1 LTQKQL
7 RTILKPSNNR
17 LRKKRN
23 ATKHKSGTQ
32 QNAKQIAIQNAKQKK
47 YCANAQ
53 KSVKWFGNAKMREE
67 KGRKFSMKKKV
78 LSVLLATSM
87 VVSLAACG
95 SKEETTDNAAGGSTA
110 AATETADAADTTS
123 ADDAIANLIAATEG
137 TVDIQLWCS
146 ELESYQTVMK
156 ELTDKFQEQ
165 YSDVDFNIT
174 IGAVSEQEAKDK
186 VLEDIDAAADVFVFA
201 DDQVNDLVN
210 AGALQ
215 EVAATYTYDPAETN
229 SEATVAAATKD
240 GKLYAYPLT
249 ASNGYF
255 LYYDSNIFSEEDV
268 ASWEA
273 LEAKAEEAGTKVGMN
288 IADGWYVYGFF
299 AGAGCT
305 LSMNEDNSNEC
316 DWNNETGLAVAESIE
331 NIASSPAF
339 VSVEDKDAITML
351 TDGTLGAYVSGT
363 WNATSF
369 QDQYGDGYAAC
380 KLPTFDVN
388 GTATQM
394 GSYAG
399 YKFVGVNSHA
409 KNVGWS
415 MLLAEYLTN
424 EESQLEI
431 GLATAEGPANLA
443 AASQIDSPAL
453 AALAAQSA
461 YADQQLVGSNYWD
474 PAKALG
480 QNLVDGAADLQKVLD
495 DAVAGITQPV
505 AE

>member
-1 LTQKQL
+1 
-7 RTILKPSNNR
+7 
-17 LRKKRN
+17 
-23 ATKHKSGTQ
+23 
-32 QNAKQIAIQNAKQKK
+32 
-47 YCANAQ
+47 
-53 KSVKWFGNAKMREE
+53 
-67 KGRKFSMKKKV
+67 MKKKV
-78 LSVLLATSM
+78 ISTVLCAAMVASM
-87 VVSLAACG
+87 FAGCGNKAA
-95 SKEETTDNAAGGSTA
+95 DNSSAADNSAADNSAAESTNNA
-110 AATETADAADTTS
+110 AATETGDAADNAETAS
-123 ADDAIANLIAATEG
+123 GDAIANLIAATDG

-146 ELESYQTVMK
+146 ELETYQNIMK
-156 ELTDKFQEQ
+156 ELTDKFKEQ

-186 VLEDIDAAADVFVFA
+186 ILEDIDAAADVFVFA

-215 EVAATYTYDPAETN
+215 EIAATYTYDPAETN

-339 VSVEDKDAITML
+339 VNVADQDAITML

-424 EESQLEI
+424 EESQLAI
-431 GLATAEGPANLA
+431 GNATSEGPANTVA
-443 AASQIDSPAL
+443 AAQIDSPAL
-453 AALAAQSA
+453 AALAAQSEF
-461 YADQQLVGSNYWD
+461 ADQQVVGNNYWD

-480 QNLVDGAADLQKVLD
+480 QNLVDGATDLQAVLD

>member
-1 LTQKQL
+1 
-7 RTILKPSNNR
+7 
-17 LRKKRN
+17 
-23 ATKHKSGTQ
+23 
-32 QNAKQIAIQNAKQKK
+32 
-47 YCANAQ
+47 
-53 KSVKWFGNAKMREE
+53 
-67 KGRKFSMKKKV
+67 MKKKV
-78 LSVLLATSM
+78 ISTVLCAAMVASM
-87 VVSLAACG
+87 FAGCGNKAANN
-95 SKEETTDNAAGGSTA
+95 STADNSAADNAAESSDA
-110 AATETADAADTTS
+110 AATTEAGDAAAETEAAS
-123 ADDAIANLIAATEG
+123 ASDDAIANLIASTDG

-146 ELESYQTVMK
+146 ELEAYQNVMK
-156 ELTDKFQEQ
+156 ELTDKFKEQ

-174 IGAVSEQEAKDK
+174 IGAVSEADAKDK
-186 VLEDIDAAADVFVFA
+186 ILEDIDAAADVFVFA

-215 EVAATYTYDPAETN
+215 EVAATYTYDPKETN

-268 ASWEA
+268 ASWEN
-273 LEAKAEEAGTKVGMN
+273 LTAKAEEAGTKVGMN
-288 IADGWYVYGFF
+288 VADGWYLYGFF
-299 AGAGCT
+299 SGAGCE
-305 LSMNEDNSNEC
+305 LSMNEDNSNNC
-316 DWNNETGLAVAESIE
+316 DWNSETGLAVAQSIE
-331 NIASSPAF
+331 NITSSPAF
-339 VSVEDKDAITML
+339 VSVQDQDAITML
-351 TDGTLGAYVSGT
+351 NDGTLGAYVSGT
-363 WNATSF
+363 WNAGSF
-369 QDQYGDGYAAC
+369 EAKYGDGYAAC

-424 EESQLEI
+424 EESQLAI
-431 GLATAEGPANLA
+431 GNATSEGPANTVA
-443 AASQIDSPAL
+443 AAQIDSPAL
-453 AALAAQSA
+453 VALAAQSEF
-461 YADQQLVGSNYWD
+461 ADQQVVGNNYWD

-480 QNLVDGAADLQKVLD
+480 QNLVDGATDLQAVLD

>member
-1 LTQKQL
+1 
-7 RTILKPSNNR
+7 
-17 LRKKRN
+17 
-23 ATKHKSGTQ
+23 
-32 QNAKQIAIQNAKQKK
+32 
-47 YCANAQ
+47 
-53 KSVKWFGNAKMREE
+53 
-67 KGRKFSMKKKV
+67 MKKKV
-78 LSVLLATSM
+78 ISTVLCAAMVASM
-87 VVSLAACG
+87 FAGCGNKAA
-95 SKEETTDNAAGGSTA
+95 DNSSAADNSAADNSAAESTNNA
-110 AATETADAADTTS
+110 AATETGDAADNAETAS
-123 ADDAIANLIAATEG
+123 GDAIANLIAATDG

-146 ELESYQTVMK
+146 ELEAYQNVMK
-156 ELTDKFQEQ
+156 ELTDKFKEQ

-174 IGAVSEQEAKDK
+174 IGAVSEADAKDK
-186 VLEDIDAAADVFVFA
+186 ILEDIDAAADVFVFA

-215 EVAATYTYDPAETN
+215 EVAATYTYDPKETN

-268 ASWEA
+268 ASWEN
-273 LEAKAEEAGTKVGMN
+273 LTAKAEEAGTKVGMN
-288 IADGWYVYGFF
+288 VADGWYLYGFF
-299 AGAGCT
+299 SGAGCE
-305 LSMNEDNSNEC
+305 LSMNEDNSNNC
-316 DWNNETGLAVAESIE
+316 DWNSETGLAVAQSIE
-331 NIASSPAF
+331 NITSSPAF
-339 VSVEDKDAITML
+339 VSVSDQDAITML
-351 TDGTLGAYVSGT
+351 NDGTLGTYVSGT
-363 WNATSF
+363 WNTGSF
-369 QDQYGDGYAAC
+369 EAKYGDGYAAC

-424 EESQLEI
+424 EESQLAI
-431 GLATAEGPANLA
+431 GNATSEGPANTVA
-443 AASQIDSPAL
+443 AAQIDSPAL
-453 AALAAQSA
+453 AALAAQSEF
-461 YADQQLVGSNYWD
+461 ADQQVVGNNYWD

-480 QNLVDGAADLQKVLD
+480 QNLVDGATDLQAVLD

>member
-1 LTQKQL
+1 
-7 RTILKPSNNR
+7 
-17 LRKKRN
+17 
-23 ATKHKSGTQ
+23 
-32 QNAKQIAIQNAKQKK
+32 
-47 YCANAQ
+47 
-53 KSVKWFGNAKMREE
+53 
-67 KGRKFSMKKKV
+67 MKKKL

-95 SKEETTDNAAGGSTA
+95 GSKDAGTSA
-110 AATETADAADTTS
+110 DDSSVAPATEAADADAATS
-123 ADDAIANLIAATEG
+123 EDAIANLIAATDG

-165 YSDVDFNIT
+165 YPDVDFNIT
-174 IGAVSEQEAKDK
+174 IGAVSEQDAKDK

-201 DDQVNDLVN
+201 DDQVNELVN

-215 EVAATYTYDPAETN
+215 EIAATYTYDPKETN
-229 SEATVAAATKD
+229 SEGTVAAATVD

-255 LYYDSNIFSEEDV
+255 LYYNSNVFSEEDV

-273 LEAKAEEAGTKVGMN
+273 LTAKAEEVGTKVGMS

-299 AGAGCT
+299 AGAGCDLT
-305 LSMNEDNSNEC
+305 MNEDNSNTC
-316 DWNNETGLAVAESIE
+316 DWNNATGLAVAESIE

-339 VSVEDKDAITML
+339 VNVVNEDAITML
-351 TDGTLGAYVSGT
+351 KDGTLDAYVSGT
-363 WNATSF
+363 WNAGSF
-369 QDQYGDGYAAC
+369 EEQYGDGYAAC

-399 YKFVGVNSHA
+399 YKFVGVNSHSE
-409 KNVGWS
+409 NVGWS

-424 EESQLEI
+424 EESQLAV
-431 GLATAEGPANLA
+431 GQATAEGPANIA

-453 AALAAQSA
+453 AALAAQA
-461 YADQQLVGSNYWD
+461 EFADQQLVGNNYWD

-480 QNLVDGAADLQKVLD
+480 QNLVDGATDLQKVLD

-505 AE
+505 TE

>member
-1 LTQKQL
+1 
-7 RTILKPSNNR
+7 
-17 LRKKRN
+17 
-23 ATKHKSGTQ
+23 
-32 QNAKQIAIQNAKQKK
+32 
-47 YCANAQ
+47 
-53 KSVKWFGNAKMREE
+53 
-67 KGRKFSMKKKV
+67 MKKKV
-78 LSVLLATSM
+78 ISTVLCAAMVASM
-87 VVSLAACG
+87 FAGCGNKAA
-95 SKEETTDNAAGGSTA
+95 DNSSAADNSAADNSAAESTNSA
-110 AATETADAADTTS
+110 AATETGDAADNAETAS
-123 ADDAIANLIAATEG
+123 GDAIANLIASTDG

-146 ELESYQTVMK
+146 ELEAYQNVMK
-156 ELTDKFQEQ
+156 ELTDKFKEQ

-174 IGAVSEQEAKDK
+174 IGAVSEADAKDK
-186 VLEDIDAAADVFVFA
+186 ILEDIDAAADVFVFA

-339 VSVEDKDAITML
+339 VNVADQDAITML

-424 EESQLEI
+424 EESQLAI
-431 GLATAEGPANLA
+431 GNATSEGPANTVA
-443 AASQIDSPAL
+443 TAQIDSPAL
-453 AALAAQSA
+453 AALAAQSEF
-461 YADQQLVGSNYWD
+461 ADQQVVGNNYWD

-480 QNLVDGAADLQKVLD
+480 QNLVDGATDLQAVLD

>member
-1 LTQKQL
+1 
-7 RTILKPSNNR
+7 
-17 LRKKRN
+17 
-23 ATKHKSGTQ
+23 
-32 QNAKQIAIQNAKQKK
+32 
-47 YCANAQ
+47 
-53 KSVKWFGNAKMREE
+53 
-67 KGRKFSMKKKV
+67 MKKKV
-78 LSVLLATSM
+78 ISTVLCAAMVASM
-87 VVSLAACG
+87 FAGCGNKAANN
-95 SKEETTDNAAGGSTA
+95 SSAAGNSAADNSAAESTNDA
-110 AATETADAADTTS
+110 AATETGDAADNAETAS
-123 ADDAIANLIAATEG
+123 GDAIANLIAATDG

-146 ELESYQTVMK
+146 ELETYQNIMK
-156 ELTDKFQEQ
+156 ELTDKFKEQ

-215 EVAATYTYDPAETN
+215 EVAATYTYDPKETN

-268 ASWEA
+268 ASWEN
-273 LEAKAEEAGTKVGMN
+273 LTAKAEEAGTKVGMN
-288 IADGWYVYGFF
+288 VADGWYLYGFF
-299 AGAGCT
+299 SGAGCE
-305 LSMNEDNSNEC
+305 LSMNEDNSNNC
-316 DWNNETGLAVAESIE
+316 DWNSETGLAVAQSIE
-331 NIASSPAF
+331 NITSSPAF
-339 VSVEDKDAITML
+339 VSVQDQDAITML
-351 TDGTLGAYVSGT
+351 NDGTLGAYVSGA
-363 WNATSF
+363 WNTGSF
-369 QDQYGDGYAAC
+369 EAKYGDGYAAC

-424 EESQLEI
+424 EESQLAI
-431 GLATAEGPANLA
+431 GNATSEGPANTVA
-443 AASQIDSPAL
+443 AAQIDSPAL
-453 AALAAQSA
+453 AALAAQSEF
-461 YADQQLVGSNYWD
+461 ADQQVVGNNYWD

-480 QNLVDGAADLQKVLD
+480 QNLVDGATDLQAVLD

>member
-1 LTQKQL
+1 MTQKQL

-23 ATKHKSGTQ
+23 ATKHKSGTL

-53 KSVKWFGNAKMREE
+53 KSVKWFGNAKMRDE

-110 AATETADAADTTS
+110 AATETAEAADTTS

-146 ELESYQTVMK
+146 ELEAYQTVMK

-174 IGAVSEQEAKDK
+174 IGAVSEADAKDK
-186 VLEDIDAAADVFVFA
+186 ILEDIDAAADVFVFA

-215 EVAATYTYDPAETN
+215 EIAATYTYDPAETN

-240 GKLYAYPLT
+240 GKLYACPLT

-288 IADGWYVYGFF
+288 IAG
-299 AGAGCT
+299 GCYPK
-305 LSMNEDNSNEC
+305 C
-316 DWNNETGLAVAESIE
+316 WA
-331 NIASSPAF
+331 P
-339 VSVEDKDAITML
+339 
-351 TDGTLGAYVSGT
+351 
-363 WNATSF
+363 
-369 QDQYGDGYAAC
+369 
-380 KLPTFDVN
+380 
-388 GTATQM
+388 
-394 GSYAG
+394 
-399 YKFVGVNSHA
+399 
-409 KNVGWS
+409 
-415 MLLAEYLTN
+415 
-424 EESQLEI
+424 
-431 GLATAEGPANLA
+431 
-443 AASQIDSPAL
+443 
-453 AALAAQSA
+453 
-461 YADQQLVGSNYWD
+461 
-474 PAKALG
+474 
-480 QNLVDGAADLQKVLD
+480 KVL
-495 DAVAGITQPV
+495 
-505 AE
+505 

>member
-1 LTQKQL
+1 
-7 RTILKPSNNR
+7 
-17 LRKKRN
+17 
-23 ATKHKSGTQ
+23 
-32 QNAKQIAIQNAKQKK
+32 
-47 YCANAQ
+47 
-53 KSVKWFGNAKMREE
+53 
-67 KGRKFSMKKKV
+67 MKKKV
-78 LSVLLATSM
+78 ISTVLCAAMVASM
-87 VVSLAACG
+87 FAGCGNKAA
-95 SKEETTDNAAGGSTA
+95 DNSSAAGNSAADNSAAESTNDA
-110 AATETADAADTTS
+110 AATETGDAADNAETAS
-123 ADDAIANLIAATEG
+123 GDAIANLIAATDG

-146 ELESYQTVMK
+146 ELEAYQNVMK
-156 ELTDKFQEQ
+156 ELTDKFKEQ

-174 IGAVSEQEAKDK
+174 IGAVSEADAKDK
-186 VLEDIDAAADVFVFA
+186 ILEDIDAAADVFVFA

-215 EVAATYTYDPAETN
+215 EIAATYTYDPAETN

-339 VSVEDKDAITML
+339 VNVADQEAITML

-369 QDQYGDGYAAC
+369 QDQYGDGYAAS

-424 EESQLEI
+424 EESQLAI
-431 GLATAEGPANLA
+431 GNATSEGPANTVA
-443 AASQIDSPAL
+443 AAQIDSPAL
-453 AALAAQSA
+453 AALAAQSEF
-461 YADQQLVGSNYWD
+461 ADQQVVGNNYWD

-480 QNLVDGAADLQKVLD
+480 QNLVDGATDLQAVLD

>member
-1 LTQKQL
+1 
-7 RTILKPSNNR
+7 
-17 LRKKRN
+17 
-23 ATKHKSGTQ
+23 
-32 QNAKQIAIQNAKQKK
+32 
-47 YCANAQ
+47 
-53 KSVKWFGNAKMREE
+53 
-67 KGRKFSMKKKV
+67 MKKKV
-78 LSVLLATSM
+78 ISALLCVSMMATL
-87 VVSLAACG
+87 VAGCG
-95 SKEETTDNAAGGSTA
+95 SKAADDSSNTDSNNA
-110 AATETADAADTTS
+110 TADTQAADSSNATS
-123 ADDAIANLIAATEG
+123 SEDAIANLIAATDG
-137 TVDIQLWCS
+137 TVNIQLWCS

-174 IGAVSEQEAKDK
+174 IGAVSEADAKDK

-215 EVAATYTYDPAETN
+215 EVAATYTYDPTETN
-229 SEATVAAATKD
+229 SQATVDAATKD

-255 LYYDSNIFSEEDV
+255 LYYDSSIFSEDDV

-273 LEAKAEEAGTKVGMN
+273 LTAKAEDAGVQVGMN
-288 IADGWYVYGFF
+288 IADGWYLYGFF
-299 AGAGCT
+299 AGAGCE
-305 LSMNEDNSNEC
+305 LSMNEDNTNNC
-316 DWNNETGLAVAESIE
+316 DWNSETGVKVAESVE
-331 NIASSPAF
+331 NIASSSSF
-339 VSVEDKDAITML
+339 VSVADEDAITML
-351 TDGTLGAYVSGT
+351 NDGTLSAYVSGT
-363 WNATSF
+363 WDAKSF
-369 QDQYGDGYAAC
+369 QEAYGDGYAAC
-380 KLPTFDVN
+380 KLPTFDVD

-409 KNVGWS
+409 ENIGWS

-424 EESQLEI
+424 EESQLAI
-431 GLATAEGPANLA
+431 GNATEEGPANTNA
-443 AASQIDSPAL
+443 AAQIDSPAL

-461 YADQQLVGSNYWD
+461 YADQQVVGQNYWD

-480 QNLVDGAADLQKVLD
+480 QNLVDGASDVQGVLN
-495 DAVAGITQPV
+495 DAVDGITQEI

>member
-1 LTQKQL
+1 
-7 RTILKPSNNR
+7 
-17 LRKKRN
+17 
-23 ATKHKSGTQ
+23 
-32 QNAKQIAIQNAKQKK
+32 
-47 YCANAQ
+47 
-53 KSVKWFGNAKMREE
+53 
-67 KGRKFSMKKKV
+67 MKKKV

-110 AATETADAADTTS
+110 ASTETADAADTTS

-186 VLEDIDAAADVFVFA
+186 VLEDIDAAA
-201 DDQVNDLVN
+201 
-210 AGALQ
+210 
-215 EVAATYTYDPAETN
+215 
-229 SEATVAAATKD
+229 
-240 GKLYAYPLT
+240 
-249 ASNGYF
+249 
-255 LYYDSNIFSEEDV
+255 
-268 ASWEA
+268 
-273 LEAKAEEAGTKVGMN
+273 
-288 IADGWYVYGFF
+288 
-299 AGAGCT
+299 
-305 LSMNEDNSNEC
+305 
-316 DWNNETGLAVAESIE
+316 ESIE

-339 VSVEDKDAITML
+339 VNVADQDAITML

-424 EESQLEI
+424 EESQLAI
-431 GLATAEGPANLA
+431 GNATSEGPANTVA
-443 AASQIDSPAL
+443 AAQIDSPAL
-453 AALAAQSA
+453 AALAAQSEF
-461 YADQQLVGSNYWD
+461 ADQQVVGNNYWD

-480 QNLVDGAADLQKVLD
+480 QNLVDGATDLQAVLD

>member
-1 LTQKQL
+1 
-7 RTILKPSNNR
+7 
-17 LRKKRN
+17 
-23 ATKHKSGTQ
+23 
-32 QNAKQIAIQNAKQKK
+32 
-47 YCANAQ
+47 
-53 KSVKWFGNAKMREE
+53 
-67 KGRKFSMKKKV
+67 
-78 LSVLLATSM
+78 
-87 VVSLAACG
+87 
-95 SKEETTDNAAGGSTA
+95 
-110 AATETADAADTTS
+110 
-123 ADDAIANLIAATEG
+123 
-137 TVDIQLWCS
+137 
-146 ELESYQTVMK
+146 MK

-215 EVAATYTYDPAETN
+215 EVAATYTYDPKETN

-339 VSVEDKDAITML
+339 VNVADQDAITML

-369 QDQYGDGYAAC
+369 QDQYGDGYAAA
-380 KLPTFDVN
+380 KLPTFTVN
-388 GTATQM
+388 GDQVQM

-399 YKFVGVNSHA
+399 YKFVGVNAYS
-409 KNVGWS
+409 KNTGWA

-424 EESQLEI
+424 EQSQKTI
-431 GLATAEGPANLA
+431 GIATGEGPSNIKA
-443 AASQIDSPAL
+443 AASEEITSAPAL
-453 AALAAQSA
+453 AALTEQAN
-461 YADQQLVGSNYWD
+461 YADLQRVGNNYWD
-474 PAKALG
+474 PAAALG
-480 QNLVDGAADLQKVLD
+480 ETLVEGTYKDAQSVLD
-495 DAVAGITQPV
+495 KAVEGITQP
-505 AE
+505 ASE

>member
-1 LTQKQL
+1 
-7 RTILKPSNNR
+7 
-17 LRKKRN
+17 
-23 ATKHKSGTQ
+23 
-32 QNAKQIAIQNAKQKK
+32 
-47 YCANAQ
+47 
-53 KSVKWFGNAKMREE
+53 
-67 KGRKFSMKKKV
+67 MKKKV
-78 LSVLLATSM
+78 ISTVLCAAMVASM
-87 VVSLAACG
+87 FAGCGNKAA
-95 SKEETTDNAAGGSTA
+95 DNSSAADNSAADNSAAESTNDA
-110 AATETADAADTTS
+110 AATETGDAADNAETAS
-123 ADDAIANLIAATEG
+123 GDAIANLIAATDG

-146 ELESYQTVMK
+146 ELEAYQNVMK
-156 ELTDKFQEQ
+156 ELTDKFKEQ

-174 IGAVSEQEAKDK
+174 IGAVSEADAKDK
-186 VLEDIDAAADVFVFA
+186 ILEDIDAAADVFVFA

-215 EVAATYTYDPAETN
+215 EVAATYTYDPKETN

-268 ASWEA
+268 ASWEN
-273 LEAKAEEAGTKVGMN
+273 LTAKAEEAGTKVGMN
-288 IADGWYVYGFF
+288 VADGWYLYGFF
-299 AGAGCT
+299 SGAGCE
-305 LSMNEDNSNEC
+305 LSMNEDNSNNC
-316 DWNNETGLAVAESIE
+316 DWNSETGLAVAQSIE
-331 NIASSPAF
+331 NITSSPAF
-339 VSVEDKDAITML
+339 VSVSDQDAITML
-351 TDGTLGAYVSGT
+351 NDGTLGAYVSGT
-363 WNATSF
+363 WNTGSF
-369 QDQYGDGYAAC
+369 EAKYGDGYAAC

-424 EESQLEI
+424 EESQLAI
-431 GLATAEGPANLA
+431 GNATSEGPANTVA
-443 AASQIDSPAL
+443 AAQIDSPAL
-453 AALAAQSA
+453 AALAAQSEF
-461 YADQQLVGSNYWD
+461 ADQQVVGNNYWD

-480 QNLVDGAADLQKVLD
+480 QNLVDGATDLQAVLD
-495 DAVAGITQPV
+495 DAVAGIKQPV

>member
-1 LTQKQL
+1 
-7 RTILKPSNNR
+7 
-17 LRKKRN
+17 
-23 ATKHKSGTQ
+23 
-32 QNAKQIAIQNAKQKK
+32 
-47 YCANAQ
+47 
-53 KSVKWFGNAKMREE
+53 
-67 KGRKFSMKKKV
+67 MKKKV
-78 LSVLLATSM
+78 ISTVLCAAMVASM
-87 VVSLAACG
+87 FAGCGNKAA
-95 SKEETTDNAAGGSTA
+95 DNSSAAGNSAADNSAAESTNDA
-110 AATETADAADTTS
+110 AATETGDAADNAETAS
-123 ADDAIANLIAATEG
+123 GDAIANLIAATDG

-146 ELESYQTVMK
+146 ELEAYQNVMK
-156 ELTDKFQEQ
+156 ELTDKFKEQ

-174 IGAVSEQEAKDK
+174 IGAVSEADAKDK
-186 VLEDIDAAADVFVFA
+186 ILEDIDAAADVFVFA

-215 EVAATYTYDPAETN
+215 EIAATYTYDPAETN

-255 LYYDSNIFSEEDV
+255 LYYDSSIFSEEDV

-339 VSVEDKDAITML
+339 VNVADQDAITML

-424 EESQLEI
+424 EESQLAI
-431 GLATAEGPANLA
+431 GNATSEGPANTVA
-443 AASQIDSPAL
+443 AAQIDSPAL
-453 AALAAQSA
+453 AALAAQSEF
-461 YADQQLVGSNYWD
+461 ADQQVVGNNYWD

-480 QNLVDGAADLQKVLD
+480 QNLVDGATDLQAVLD

>member
-1 LTQKQL
+1 
-7 RTILKPSNNR
+7 
-17 LRKKRN
+17 
-23 ATKHKSGTQ
+23 
-32 QNAKQIAIQNAKQKK
+32 
-47 YCANAQ
+47 
-53 KSVKWFGNAKMREE
+53 
-67 KGRKFSMKKKV
+67 MKKKV
-78 LSVLLATSM
+78 ISALLCVSMMATL
-87 VVSLAACG
+87 VAGCG
-95 SKEETTDNAAGGSTA
+95 SKAADDSSNTDSNNA
-110 AATETADAADTTS
+110 TADTQAADSSNATS
-123 ADDAIANLIAATEG
+123 SEDAIANLIAATDG
-137 TVDIQLWCS
+137 TVNIQLWCS

-174 IGAVSEQEAKDK
+174 IGAVSEADAKDK

-215 EVAATYTYDPAETN
+215 EVAATYTYDPTETN
-229 SEATVAAATKD
+229 SKATVDAATKD

-255 LYYDSNIFSEEDV
+255 LYYDSSIFSEDDV

-273 LEAKAEEAGTKVGMN
+273 LTAKAEDAGVQVGMN
-288 IADGWYVYGFF
+288 IADGWYLYGFF
-299 AGAGCT
+299 AGAGCE
-305 LSMNEDNSNEC
+305 LSMNEDNTNNC
-316 DWNNETGLAVAESIE
+316 DWNSETGVKVAESVE
-331 NIASSPAF
+331 NIASSSSF
-339 VSVEDKDAITML
+339 VSIADEDAITML
-351 TDGTLGAYVSGT
+351 SDGTLSAYVSGT
-363 WNATSF
+363 WDAKSF
-369 QDQYGDGYAAC
+369 QEAYGDGYAAC
-380 KLPTFDVN
+380 KLPTFDVD

-409 KNVGWS
+409 ENIGWS

-424 EESQLEI
+424 EESQLAI
-431 GLATAEGPANLA
+431 GNATEEGPANINA
-443 AASQIDSPAL
+443 AAQIDSPAL

-461 YADQQLVGSNYWD
+461 YADQQVVGQNYWD

-480 QNLVDGAADLQKVLD
+480 QNLVDGASDIQGVLD
-495 DAVAGITQPV
+495 DAVDGITQEI

>member
-1 LTQKQL
+1 
-7 RTILKPSNNR
+7 
-17 LRKKRN
+17 
-23 ATKHKSGTQ
+23 
-32 QNAKQIAIQNAKQKK
+32 
-47 YCANAQ
+47 
-53 KSVKWFGNAKMREE
+53 
-67 KGRKFSMKKKV
+67 MKKKV
-78 LSVLLATSM
+78 ISTVLCAAMVASM
-87 VVSLAACG
+87 FAGCGNKAA
-95 SKEETTDNAAGGSTA
+95 DNSSAAESSDA
-110 AATETADAADTTS
+110 AATTEAGDTAAETEAAS
-123 ADDAIANLIAATEG
+123 ASDDAIANLIASTDG

-146 ELESYQTVMK
+146 ELEAYQNVMK
-156 ELTDKFQEQ
+156 ELTDKFKEQ

-174 IGAVSEQEAKDK
+174 IGAVSEADAKDK
-186 VLEDIDAAADVFVFA
+186 ILEDIDAAADVFVFA

-215 EVAATYTYDPAETN
+215 EIAATYTYDPAETN

-339 VSVEDKDAITML
+339 VNVADQEAITML

-369 QDQYGDGYAAC
+369 QDQYGDGYAAS

-424 EESQLEI
+424 EESQLAI
-431 GLATAEGPANLA
+431 GNATSEGPANTVA
-443 AASQIDSPAL
+443 AAQIDSPAL
-453 AALAAQSA
+453 AALAAQSEF
-461 YADQQLVGSNYWD
+461 ADQQVVGNNYWD

-480 QNLVDGAADLQKVLD
+480 QNLVDGATDLQAVLD

>member
-1 LTQKQL
+1 
-7 RTILKPSNNR
+7 
-17 LRKKRN
+17 
-23 ATKHKSGTQ
+23 
-32 QNAKQIAIQNAKQKK
+32 
-47 YCANAQ
+47 
-53 KSVKWFGNAKMREE
+53 
-67 KGRKFSMKKKV
+67 MKKKV
-78 LSVLLATSM
+78 ISTVLCAAMVASM
-87 VVSLAACG
+87 FAGCGNKAA
-95 SKEETTDNAAGGSTA
+95 DNSSAADNSAADNSAAESTNSA
-110 AATETADAADTTS
+110 AATETGDAADNAETAS
-123 ADDAIANLIAATEG
+123 GDAIANLIASTDG

-146 ELESYQTVMK
+146 ELEAYQNVMK
-156 ELTDKFQEQ
+156 ELTDKFKEQ

-174 IGAVSEQEAKDK
+174 IGAVSEADAKDK
-186 VLEDIDAAADVFVFA
+186 ILEDIDAAADVFVFA

-215 EVAATYTYDPAETN
+215 EVAATYTYDPKETN

-268 ASWEA
+268 ASWEN
-273 LEAKAEEAGTKVGMN
+273 LTAKAEEAGTKVGMN
-288 IADGWYVYGFF
+288 VADGWYLYGFF
-299 AGAGCT
+299 SGAGCE
-305 LSMNEDNSNEC
+305 LSMNEDNSNNC
-316 DWNNETGLAVAESIE
+316 DWNSETGLAVAQSIE
-331 NIASSPAF
+331 NITSSPAF
-339 VSVEDKDAITML
+339 VSVQDQDAITML
-351 TDGTLGAYVSGT
+351 NDGTLGAYVSCT
-363 WNATSF
+363 WNTGSF
-369 QDQYGDGYAAC
+369 EAKYGDGYAAC

-424 EESQLEI
+424 EESQLAI
-431 GLATAEGPANLA
+431 GNATSEGPANTVA
-443 AASQIDSPAL
+443 AAQIDSPAL
-453 AALAAQSA
+453 AALAAQSEF
-461 YADQQLVGSNYWD
+461 ADQQVVGNNYWD

-480 QNLVDGAADLQKVLD
+480 QNLVDGATDLQAVLD

>member
-1 LTQKQL
+1 
-7 RTILKPSNNR
+7 
-17 LRKKRN
+17 
-23 ATKHKSGTQ
+23 
-32 QNAKQIAIQNAKQKK
+32 
-47 YCANAQ
+47 
-53 KSVKWFGNAKMREE
+53 
-67 KGRKFSMKKKV
+67 MKKKL

-95 SKEETTDNAAGGSTA
+95 GSKDAGTSA
-110 AATETADAADTTS
+110 DDSSVAPATEAADADAATS
-123 ADDAIANLIAATEG
+123 EDAIANLIAATDG

-165 YSDVDFNIT
+165 YPDVDFNIT
-174 IGAVSEQEAKDK
+174 IGAVSEQDAKDK

-201 DDQVNDLVN
+201 DDQVNELVN

-215 EVAATYTYDPAETN
+215 EIAATYTYDPKETN
-229 SEATVAAATKD
+229 SEGTVAAATVD

-255 LYYDSNIFSEEDV
+255 LYYNSNVFSEEDV

-273 LEAKAEEAGTKVGMN
+273 LTAKAEEVGTKVGMS

-299 AGAGCT
+299 AGAGCDLT
-305 LSMNEDNSNEC
+305 MNEDNSNTC
-316 DWNNETGLAVAESIE
+316 DWNNATGLAVAESIE

-339 VSVEDKDAITML
+339 VNVVNEDAITML
-351 TDGTLGAYVSGT
+351 KDGTLDAYVSGT
-363 WNATSF
+363 WNAGSF
-369 QDQYGDGYAAC
+369 EEQYGDGYAAC

-399 YKFVGVNSHA
+399 YKFVGVNSHSE
-409 KNVGWS
+409 NVGWS

-424 EESQLEI
+424 EESQLVV
-431 GLATAEGPANLA
+431 GQATAEGPANIA

-453 AALAAQSA
+453 AALAAQA
-461 YADQQLVGSNYWD
+461 EFADQQLVGNNYWD

-480 QNLVDGAADLQKVLD
+480 QNLVDGATDLQKVLD

-505 AE
+505 TE

>member
-1 LTQKQL
+1 
-7 RTILKPSNNR
+7 
-17 LRKKRN
+17 
-23 ATKHKSGTQ
+23 
-32 QNAKQIAIQNAKQKK
+32 
-47 YCANAQ
+47 
-53 KSVKWFGNAKMREE
+53 
-67 KGRKFSMKKKV
+67 MKKKV
-78 LSVLLATSM
+78 ISTVLCAAMVASM
-87 VVSLAACG
+87 FAGCGNKAA
-95 SKEETTDNAAGGSTA
+95 DNSSAADNSAADNSAAESTNNA
-110 AATETADAADTTS
+110 AATETGDAADNAADNAETAS
-123 ADDAIANLIAATEG
+123 DDAIANLIASTDG

-146 ELESYQTVMK
+146 ELEAYQNVMK
-156 ELTDKFQEQ
+156 ELTDKFKEQ

-174 IGAVSEQEAKDK
+174 IGAVSEADAKDK
-186 VLEDIDAAADVFVFA
+186 ILEDIDAAADVFVFA

-215 EVAATYTYDPAETN
+215 EIAATYTYDPAETN

-339 VSVEDKDAITML
+339 VNVADQEAITML

-369 QDQYGDGYAAC
+369 QDQYGDGYAAS

-424 EESQLEI
+424 EESQLAI
-431 GLATAEGPANLA
+431 GNATSEGPANTVA
-443 AASQIDSPAL
+443 AAQIDSPAL
-453 AALAAQSA
+453 AALAAQSEF
-461 YADQQLVGSNYWD
+461 ADQQVVGNNYWD

-480 QNLVDGAADLQKVLD
+480 QNLVDGATDLQAVLD

>member
-1 LTQKQL
+1 
-7 RTILKPSNNR
+7 
-17 LRKKRN
+17 
-23 ATKHKSGTQ
+23 
-32 QNAKQIAIQNAKQKK
+32 
-47 YCANAQ
+47 
-53 KSVKWFGNAKMREE
+53 
-67 KGRKFSMKKKV
+67 MKKKV
-78 LSVLLATSM
+78 ISTVLCAAMVASM
-87 VVSLAACG
+87 FAGCGNKAA
-95 SKEETTDNAAGGSTA
+95 DNSSAADNSAAESSDA
-110 AATETADAADTTS
+110 AATTEAGDTAAETEAAS
-123 ADDAIANLIAATEG
+123 ASDDAIANLIASTDG

-146 ELESYQTVMK
+146 ELEAYQNVMK
-156 ELTDKFQEQ
+156 ELTDKFKEQ

-174 IGAVSEQEAKDK
+174 IGAVSEADAKDK
-186 VLEDIDAAADVFVFA
+186 ILEDIDAAADVFVFA

-215 EVAATYTYDPAETN
+215 EVAATYTYDPKETN

-268 ASWEA
+268 ASWEN
-273 LEAKAEEAGTKVGMN
+273 LTAKAEEAGTKVGMN
-288 IADGWYVYGFF
+288 VADGWYLYGFF
-299 AGAGCT
+299 SGAGCE
-305 LSMNEDNSNEC
+305 LSMNEDQ
-316 DWNNETGLAVAESIE
+316 
-331 NIASSPAF
+331 
-339 VSVEDKDAITML
+339 DAITML
-351 TDGTLGAYVSGT
+351 NDGTLGAYVSGT
-363 WNATSF
+363 WNTGSF
-369 QDQYGDGYAAC
+369 EAKYGDGYAAC

-424 EESQLEI
+424 EESQLAI
-431 GLATAEGPANLA
+431 GNATSEGPANTVA
-443 AASQIDSPAL
+443 AAQIDSPAL
-453 AALAAQSA
+453 AALAAQSEF
-461 YADQQLVGSNYWD
+461 ADQQVVGNNYWD

-480 QNLVDGAADLQKVLD
+480 QNLVDGATDLQAVLD

>member
-1 LTQKQL
+1 
-7 RTILKPSNNR
+7 
-17 LRKKRN
+17 
-23 ATKHKSGTQ
+23 
-32 QNAKQIAIQNAKQKK
+32 
-47 YCANAQ
+47 
-53 KSVKWFGNAKMREE
+53 
-67 KGRKFSMKKKV
+67 MKKKV
-78 LSVLLATSM
+78 ISTVLCAAMVASM
-87 VVSLAACG
+87 FAGCGNKAA
-95 SKEETTDNAAGGSTA
+95 DNSSAAGNSAADNSAAESTNDA
-110 AATETADAADTTS
+110 AATETGDAADNAETAS
-123 ADDAIANLIAATEG
+123 GDAIANLIAATDG

-146 ELESYQTVMK
+146 ELETYQNIMK
-156 ELTDKFQEQ
+156 ELTDKFKEQ

-186 VLEDIDAAADVFVFA
+186 ILEDIDAAADVFVFA

-215 EVAATYTYDPAETN
+215 EIAATYTYDPAETN

-424 EESQLEI
+424 EESQLAI
-431 GLATAEGPANLA
+431 GNATSEGPANTVA
-443 AASQIDSPAL
+443 AAQIDSPAL
-453 AALAAQSA
+453 AALAAQSEF
-461 YADQQLVGSNYWD
+461 ADQQVVGNNYWD

-480 QNLVDGAADLQKVLD
+480 QNLVDGATDLQAVLD

>member
-1 LTQKQL
+1 
-7 RTILKPSNNR
+7 
-17 LRKKRN
+17 
-23 ATKHKSGTQ
+23 
-32 QNAKQIAIQNAKQKK
+32 
-47 YCANAQ
+47 
-53 KSVKWFGNAKMREE
+53 
-67 KGRKFSMKKKV
+67 MKKKV

-215 EVAATYTYDPAETN
+215 EVAATYTYNPAETN

-339 VSVEDKDAITML
+339 VNVADQDAITML
-351 TDGTLGAYVSGT
+351 TD
-363 WNATSF
+363 
-369 QDQYGDGYAAC
+369 
-380 KLPTFDVN
+380 

-461 YADQQLVGSNYWD
+461 YADQQLVGNNYWD